1 MEQLTKHDLED
12 IIAAIGEYMERLEHL
27 QAVAEVL
34 DVEDVIE
41 DRRETFLNLK
51 SKIQKMLEGVQSS
64 TGK

>member
-1 MEQLTKHDLED
+1 MEQQLTKHDLEE

-34 DVEDVIE
+34 NVEDVIE

-51 SKIQKMLEGVQSS
+51 SKIQKMLEGV
-64 TGK
+64 